1 MSKYTDELQKTATI
15 ITNQMLEHG
24 SDWTKC
30 WTTTGTGLPINATTK
45 NAYRGF
51 NVWRLLTAIAEHGF
65 TSNEFVTYK
74 QAKQSGGSVLKGST
88 GTKIMFF
95 SRTVVD
101 DKNDP
106 EEKKAIGFWKVY
118 TVFNLDQTE
127 GLEHLVETIEVP
139 DTATTI
145 DNVQEFVD
153 NCQAVI
159 KFGGDRAFYSPGHDH
174 IQMPNMDR
182 FEDSYGYYATMLH
195 ELVHWTM
202 KEDRSNRPNSSSHSE
217 YAFEELVAETG
228 SALLCVMLG
237 IESEPRPDHAKYLN
251 GWIKSIKD
259 NPKVIQQA
267 FSQSQKAIDYL
278 YSLQDQEEV
287 KIAA

>member
-1 MSKYTDELQKTATI
+1 MNKYTDELQKTATI

-30 WTTTGTGLPINATTK
+30 WTTTGKGLPINATTK

-101 DKNDP
+101 DKDKP
-106 EEKKAIGFWKVY
+106 EEKKAVGFWKVY

-139 DTATTI
+139 DKATTI
-145 DNVQEFVD
+145 ENVQEFVD

-174 IQMPNMDR
+174 IQMPDMDR
-182 FEDSYGYYATMLH
+182 FNDSYGYYATMLH

-202 KEDRSNRPNSSSHSE
+202 KENRSNRPNSSSHSE

-251 GWIKSIKD
+251 SWIKAIKD

-278 YSLQDQEEV
+278 YSLQDKEEV

>member
-30 WTTTGTGLPINATTK
+30 WTTTGKGLPINATTK

-101 DKNDP
+101 DKDKP
-106 EEKKAIGFWKVY
+106 EEKKAVGFWKVY

-127 GLEHLVETIEVP
+127 GLDHLVEVIEVP
-139 DTATTI
+139 DKASTI
-145 DNVQEFVD
+145 DNVQEFID

-174 IQMPNMDR
+174 IQMPNIDR

-202 KEDRSNRPNSSSHSE
+202 KENRSDRPNSSSHSE

-251 GWIKSIKD
+251 SWIKAIKD

-267 FSQSQKAIDYL
+267 FSKSQKAIDYL